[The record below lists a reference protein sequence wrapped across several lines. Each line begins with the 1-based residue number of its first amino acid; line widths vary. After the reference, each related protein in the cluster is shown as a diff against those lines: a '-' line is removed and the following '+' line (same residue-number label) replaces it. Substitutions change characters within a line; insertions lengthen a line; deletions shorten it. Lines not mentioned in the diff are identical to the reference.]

1 MAPSGKDRRNERNSD
16 QTRINNNIRERQVRV
31 ISEEG
36 EQLGV
41 LAIDDALER
50 ARDVGQDLVEV
61 APNEKP
67 PVCRI
72 MDYGKY
78 KYDKS
83 KKKQSQSSGHHTKL
97 KEIRL
102 RPKTGEHDID
112 FKVKQAVGFLQHKDK
127 VQVSVI
133 FSRPRNGSHLKK
145 DVASWKAS
153 SKNCCNT
160 AQLGIEPTANGQTN
174 DGNGVSEVVC
184 LLSAR
189 PTVFINGGRR
199 CELSTA
205 AHQFANPRA
214 ASADLISW

>member
-1 MAPSGKDRRNERNSD
+1 MALHGKDRRNERNSD
-16 QTRINNNIRERQVRV
+16 QTRINNYIRERQVRV

-41 LAIDDALER
+41 LDIEPAINR
-50 ARDVGQDLVEV
+50 ARDVGLDLVEV
-61 APNEKP
+61 APNETP

-83 KKKQSQSSGHHTKL
+83 KKRAGQASGHHGKL

-102 RPKTGEHDID
+102 RPKTGNHDID

-133 FSRPRNGSHLKK
+133 FRGREMAH
-145 DVASWKAS
+145 
-153 SKNCCNT
+153 
-160 AQLGIEPTANGQTN
+160 IE
-174 DGNGVSEVVC
+174 E
-184 LLSAR
+184 
-189 PTVFINGGRR
+189 GRR
-199 CELSTA
+199 VMEGVLEELLQHGKLESTPQQMGKRMMA
-205 AHQFANPRA
+205 TVSPK
-214 ASADLISW
+214 